1 MQPIDLRSDV
11 KSLPTEAML
20 RAMCEAPLGD
30 EQAGEDPTVVELE
43 DMIATMLGHERAIF
57 VPSATMA
64 NQIAVLSQVRPGEE
78 ILAQRDS
85 HVFRYEAGGPAA
97 LAGAVLTGLDGPD
110 GWISGAQVA
119 ETAQGTESEHR
130 PRTALVVIEN
140 THNTAGGRPWP
151 LAALEDLHRACA
163 ALGLPVHVDG
173 SRLFNAA
180 VALGVKPA
188 ELTRRATTVSICFS
202 KGLGCPA
209 GAALVGTSD
218 ALADARRIRQRLGGA
233 LRQAGVLAGAA
244 VYALRNNVSRLAEDH
259 EAARTLA
266 GLLQAAGLAVD
277 GAKVETNFVMLDLA
291 AVDITR
297 DEAHIRLAA
306 EGVLWSN
313 SHFPSVL
320 RAVTYRDV
328 ADSVAEAAARTIRA
342 LCA

>member
-1 MQPIDLRSDV
+1 MRPIDLRSDV

-30 EQAGEDPTVVELE
+30 EQACEDPTVIELE
-43 DMIATMLGHERAIF
+43 DMIAALLGHERAIF
-57 VPSATMA
+57 LPSATMA
-64 NQIAVLSQVRPGEE
+64 NQIAVLGRVRPGEE
-78 ILAQRDS
+78 VLAQRDS
-85 HVFRYEAGGPAA
+85 HLFRYEAGGPAA

-110 GWISGAQVA
+110 GWFTGTQVA
-119 ETAQGTESEHR
+119 EVAQMEVSEHR
-130 PRTALVVIEN
+130 PRTAMVVVEN
-140 THNTAGGRPWP
+140 THNTAGGRAWP
-151 LAALEDLHRACA
+151 LGALDDLYQACDDF
-163 ALGLPVHVDG
+163 GLPVHVDG

-180 VALGVKPA
+180 VALDVEPA
-188 ELTRRATTVSICFS
+188 ELTRRATTVSVCFS

-218 ALADARRIRQRLGGA
+218 ALSDARRIRQRLGGS

-244 VYALRNNVSRLAEDH
+244 LYALHNNVVRLADDH

-277 GAKVETNFVMLDLA
+277 RTRVETNFVMLDLTA
-291 AVDITR
+291 TGITR
-297 DEAHIRLAA
+297 EVAHRRLAA
-306 EGVLWSN
+306 AGVLWSN
-313 SHFPSVL
+313 SHSSSML

-328 ADSVAEAAARTIRA
+328 AGSVREAAARTIRA